1 MILLKRIAFCLLIVV
16 GFTNCVSVVEV
27 VDQYKGEQF
36 STLNNQKVLVINKT
50 SDKVARERFE
60 KDLAERLRKSGV
72 DAVESHI
79 AFPNLENKK
88 RTPEEVD
95 AAVKNVVNAGFT
107 GAVVTGIR
115 DKQTKY
121 QSETTGGYDKNVNT
135 GEGTGLTI
143 YNYSY
148 HYYGFGSFYG
158 SVYNSDLGSVY
169 VEPETTTTSYNV
181 YTIEAVTYNLTFE
194 KEEQL
199 VGVLTVKITDPT
211 SYAEVADKYTKMIA
225 KQFN

>member
-1 MILLKRIAFCLLIVV
+1 MKRIILCLSIIIGL
-16 GFTNCVSVVEV
+16 TSCVSVVEL
-27 VDQYKGEQF
+27 VDQYKNDQF
-36 STLNNQKVLVINKT
+36 ESIRGKKVVVINKT

-72 DAVESHI
+72 DAIESHV
-79 AFPNLENKK
+79 AFPNLEHKK
-88 RTPEEVD
+88 RTEEEVD
-95 AAVKNVVNAGFT
+95 AAVKKVVDAGFA

-115 DKQTKY
+115 DKQTKF
-121 QSETTGGYDKNVNT
+121 QTETTGGYDRNVNT
-135 GEGTGLTI
+135 GEGMGLTI

-181 YTIEAVTYNLTFE
+181 YIIEAVTYNLTAE
-194 KEEQL
+194 KEDQL
-199 VGVLTVKITDPT
+199 LGVLTVRVTDPT